1 MVASPASFQLNAWVF
16 TMSLSLQINSVTLP
30 NEGTTL
36 PVKDKYLADVTGTVM
51 DKESLLD
58 LKFCQQQAGL
68 RPEIAA
74 KQQSGAGFTQGFL
87 SCE

>member
-1 MVASPASFQLNAWVF
+1 
-16 TMSLSLQINSVTLP
+16 
-30 NEGTTL
+30 L